1 MLCWVLNMPLI
12 PFGIFITFFI
22 KLNPIWAYKN
32 PKLQNSFQK
41 RKRSI
46 KTKAIIYSCE
56 ELHPKSCRVTR
67 SGIAELISHSITL
80 TLTTSRPAK
89 KTRYPK
95 RIWCAVGRKDS
106 VKDPVVKKVI

>member
-1 MLCWVLNMPLI
+1 MLYCVLNIPLI
-12 PFGIFITFFI
+12 AFGIFSTFIIT
-22 KLNPIWAYKN
+22 LNQILGNKN

-67 SGIAELISHSITL
+67 SAIAELNSHSITL
-80 TLTTSRPAK
+80 TFRTSRPAK
-89 KTRYPK
+89 KTRHPK
-95 RIWCAVGRKDS
+95 RIW
-106 VKDPVVKKVI
+106 

>member
-1 MLCWVLNMPLI
+1 MFCWVLNLPLI

-56 ELHPKSCRVTR
+56 ELHPKSSRVTR
-67 SGIAELISHSITL
+67 SAIAELNSHSITL
-80 TLTTSRPAK
+80 TFTRGRLQK
-89 KTRYPK
+89 KHGTLKEYGER
-95 RIWCAVGRKDS
+95 
-106 VKDPVVKKVI
+106 